1 MTNNL
6 PNLPLHWESKLD
18 FVEWLMTE
26 KSLGE
31 VAHFPL
37 DHRQAQNFLFA
48 NTREEKWQLTAGGT
62 VWMETKFASWK
73 LQFPHD
79 LSTNN
84 VLRLVKCFPGQPF
97 YLTWARSQ
105 LTSVDVFDPRINM
118 EWQLMDYDI
127 HKWLDF
133 RKTS

>member
-1 MTNNL
+1 MPNNL

-18 FVEWLMTE
+18 FVQWLMTE

-31 VAHFPL
+31 VSHFPL

-62 VWMETKFASWK
+62 VWMERKFASWK

-79 LSTNN
+79 LSTND
-84 VLRLVKCFPGQPF
+84 VLRLVKCFPSQPF